1 MDVTNGWNLIE
12 AWAFGQ
18 KIARGSDSIILQDI
32 VAVLLNKATFNLQKQ
47 AVPIKGTRCLGLDEL
62 VYEKR
67 LKQFVMKSMIRKMFY
82 K

>member
-1 MDVTNGWNLIE
+1 MPE
-12 AWAFGQ
+12 
-18 KIARGSDSIILQDI
+18 KSM
-32 VAVLLNKATFNLQKQ
+32 
-47 AVPIKGTRCLGLDEL
+47 KGTRCLGLDEL